1 MATFWFRLVR
11 VRVEETDLSVML
23 GNLYENAIEASLKI
37 EDTSKGY
44 IRIEIACMEGNLII
58 SFSNAAK
65 EDGKRR
71 LGAYGARPRSSFLS
85 MALAPTLFDSRTNK
99 DIFLETL
106 CVRKCRSI
114 YK

>member
-11 VRVEETDLSVML
+11 VRVEETVLSVML

-37 EDTSKGY
+37 EDTSKRY

-65 EDGKRR
+65 EDGKKV
-71 LGAYGARPRSSFLS
+71 GGIW
-85 MALAPTLFDSRTNK
+85 RTTK
-99 DIFLETL
+99 EQFSEHGFGTDT
-106 CVRKCRSI
+106 V
-114 YK
+114 